1 MKKNVLNMLSSTS
14 TTITSELTS
23 AKDISDSISEGIKLE
38 LDSFT
43 EKYSKSSESM
53 LTQIKLNSQS
63 FKGYLEKVKLTIQ
76 DTESIMEKILE
87 GQRKVANSIKEK
99 DSELNEHIAEAEKR
113 QDALRKQRDLQIQKV
128 LAEYQDKE

>member
-1 MKKNVLNMLSSTS
+1 MLSSTS